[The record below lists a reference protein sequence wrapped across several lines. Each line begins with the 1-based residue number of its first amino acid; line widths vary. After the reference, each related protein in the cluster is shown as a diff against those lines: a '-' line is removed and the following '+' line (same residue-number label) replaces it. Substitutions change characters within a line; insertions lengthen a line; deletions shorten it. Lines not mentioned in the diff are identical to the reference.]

1 MGEMHPPPNPL
12 PISLYEH
19 HQQQKHLEQLVRR
32 YNLDIC
38 NRDIKGDCRP
48 SLLLPRDLLCRALS
62 CSALRISCNANA
74 LSIYNK
80 ALVLESSRSI

>member
-1 MGEMHPPPNPL
+1 MGEMHPPHPL

-19 HQQQKHLEQLVRR
+19 HQQQKHLEQLARR